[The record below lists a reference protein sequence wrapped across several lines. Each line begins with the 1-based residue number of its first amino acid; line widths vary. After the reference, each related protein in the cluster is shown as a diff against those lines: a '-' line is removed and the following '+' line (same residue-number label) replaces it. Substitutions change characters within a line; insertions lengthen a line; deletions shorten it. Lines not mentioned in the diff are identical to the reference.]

1 MSRGIRSVILTPKA
15 YKKQCPGLL
24 YPLFRVR
31 ETVLRKM
38 QIMGVNLE
46 DHEMVGG
53 QESGNSGMGVG
64 HLNTAVA
71 NFFMKNI
78 GAGIVNHAYINVLIG
93 ALQLCTLKP

>member
-53 QESGNSGMGVG
+53 QESGNSGMEVVT
-64 HLNTAVA
+64 LVRVIQNR
-71 NFFMKNI
+71 
-78 GAGIVNHAYINVLIG
+78 IVNYK
-93 ALQLCTLKP
+93 TT